1 MALANLGL
9 QSTPTNESN
18 YRQCRPTGCI
28 HSIVAVTR
36 PPFLTTLKKSK
47 RNQGPRLRG
56 GQGEFRRYLAH
67 RAVDLM
73 VRRTWKSVE
82 FPMDGLGSP
91 SYRPYPIS
99 YSIHA
104 VRAQVPQVLSTITQ
118 SHVSQQI
125 GGWNSGLAQ
134 HQRPQTGVGF
144 GKDLTSCPARLTN
157 RFVGRP
163 WDDSVRLGSTS

>member
-73 VRRTWKSVE
+73 VRRTWKSVVPPLPNKLLDTRGSSTSTAGAEHDYAKPRFPTDRRLE
-82 FPMDGLGSP
+82 FRSCATSKTANRCRFRQGFDL
-91 SYRPYPIS
+91 
-99 YSIHA
+99 
-104 VRAQVPQVLSTITQ
+104 VPRKAD
-118 SHVSQQI
+118 QQI
-125 GGWNSGLAQ
+125 CWSPLG
-134 HQRPQTGVGF
+134 RFRKVGQY
-144 GKDLTSCPARLTN
+144 KLKE
-157 RFVGRP
+157 
-163 WDDSVRLGSTS
+163 